1 MGEENGKIELIKD
14 TATNKE
20 RLKNLENYVGSINKN
35 VKNLDAKVDN
45 LNIQFVK
52 LSTEIKTERQE
63 HEKVLSMRIWLI
75 SLLISG
81 GISGIGIAIKV
92 FR

>member
-35 VKNLDAKVDN
+35 VKSLDAKVDN

-52 LSTEIKTERQE
+52 LSTEITTKQKE
-63 HEKVLSMRIWLI
+63 HERVLSVRIWLI

-81 GISGIGIAIKV
+81 GISSIGLLLKI

>member
-1 MGEENGKIELIKD
+1 MKD
-14 TATNKE
+14 EQVITNKE
-20 RLKNLENYVGSINKN
+20 RLRNLENYVGSINKN
-35 VKNLDAKVDN
+35 VKSLDNKVDN

-81 GISGIGIAIKV
+81 GISGIGLAIK
-92 FR
+92 FLK

>member
-1 MGEENGKIELIKD
+1 MKD
-14 TATNKE
+14 EQVITNKE
-20 RLKNLENYVGSINKN
+20 RLRNLENYVGSINKN
-35 VKNLDAKVDN
+35 VKSLDAKVDN

-81 GISGIGIAIKV
+81 GISGIGLAIKF

>member
-1 MGEENGKIELIKD
+1 MKD
-14 TATNKE
+14 EQVITNKE
-20 RLKNLENYVGSINKN
+20 RLRNLGDYVKSISKDL
-35 VKNLDAKVDN
+35 KSLDAKVDN
-45 LNIQFVK
+45 LNVDFIK

-81 GISGIGIAIKV
+81 GISGIGLAIKF

>member
-1 MGEENGKIELIKD
+1 MKD
-14 TATNKE
+14 EQIITNKE
-20 RLKNLENYVGSINKN
+20 RLRNLENYVGSINKN
-35 VKNLDAKVDN
+35 VKSLDNKVDN

-75 SLLISG
+75 SLLISS
-81 GISGIGIAIKV
+81 GISAIGIAIKI

>member
-1 MGEENGKIELIKD
+1 MKD
-14 TATNKE
+14 EQVITNKE
-20 RLKNLENYVGSINKN
+20 RLRNLENYVGSINKN
-35 VKNLDAKVDN
+35 VKSLDNKVDN

-81 GISGIGIAIKV
+81 GISGIGLAIK
-92 FR
+92 FLR

>member
-1 MGEENGKIELIKD
+1 MKD
-14 TATNKE
+14 EQVITNKE
-20 RLKNLENYVGSINKN
+20 RLRNLENYVGSINKN
-35 VKNLDAKVDN
+35 VKNLDNKVDN

-75 SLLISG
+75 SLLISS
-81 GISGIGIAIKV
+81 GISAIGIAIKI

>member
-1 MGEENGKIELIKD
+1 MKD
-14 TATNKE
+14 EQVITNKE
-20 RLKNLENYVGSINKN
+20 RLRNLENYVGSINKN
-35 VKNLDAKVDN
+35 VKSLDNKVDN

-75 SLLISG
+75 SLLISS
-81 GISGIGIAIKV
+81 GISAIGIAIKV

>member
-1 MGEENGKIELIKD
+1 MKD
-14 TATNKE
+14 EQVITNKE
-20 RLKNLENYVGSINKN
+20 RLRNLENYVGSINKN
-35 VKNLDAKVDN
+35 VKSLDNKVDN

-75 SLLISG
+75 SLLISS
-81 GISGIGIAIKV
+81 GISAIGIAIKI